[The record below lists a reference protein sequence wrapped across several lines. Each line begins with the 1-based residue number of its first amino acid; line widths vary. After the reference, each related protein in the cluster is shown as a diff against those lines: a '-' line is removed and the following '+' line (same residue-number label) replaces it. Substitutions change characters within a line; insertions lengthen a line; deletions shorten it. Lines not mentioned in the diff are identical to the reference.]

1 MVRAIWSGTISFGLV
16 TIPVKLVKA
25 TSEKGI
31 SFNLIHEKCEGRIEE
46 RRWCPTCEEEVEWEE
61 LVRGFQ
67 FAKNQYV
74 VLDEDDLNK
83 LPLPSKKTVHVTSFV
98 KSEEI
103 DPVYYDQ
110 SYYLE
115 PEKGAGNSYALL
127 LESLKKKE
135 MVALGTIALRT
146 KERLCAVRPHGGL
159 LMVETLFYPD
169 EIRVDGSEKATT
181 SKPGE
186 KEMKMANQLI
196 DMMVDKFH
204 PEEHKDHYREALEK
218 VIEAK
223 LEDKEIKIQPERHGS
238 KVIDLA
244 EALQASLAHIKSG
257 GKPTDEDVEEAEEEK
272 PARKTRAGAK
282 RKATAAKR
290 TRGPATGRTKTAAK
304 SKRTTKRGKKT
315 TRRKAS

>member
-1 MVRAIWSGTISFGLV
+1 MARAIWSGTISFGLV

-83 LPLPSKKTVHVTSFV
+83 LPLASKKTVHVTSFV

-169 EIRVDGSEKATT
+169 EIRVDGSENATT

-204 PEEHKDHYREALEK
+204 PEEYKDHYREALEK

-223 LEDKEIKIQPERHGS
+223 LEDKEIKIQPERHGG

-244 EALQASLAHIKSG
+244 EALQASLAHFKSG
-257 GKPTDEDVEEAEEEK
+257 GKPDEEVEAEK
-272 PARKTRAGAK
+272 PARKT
-282 RKATAAKR
+282 TAAKR
-290 TRGPATGRTKTAAK
+290 SRGPSAGRTKTATK
-304 SKRTTKRGKKT
+304 SKVTKRGKKT